1 MKLPAC
7 NEYSKD
13 KKRPHFL
20 RFLGSGVLTLH
31 NEILSAVTYR
41 IGAVRLTKSKLVKIK
56 PYSKEEPYGYGI
68 LLFNYWQ
75 ISQTFSIDYL

>member
-31 NEILSAVTYR
+31 NEILSVVASTTR
-41 IGAVRLTKSKLVKIK
+41 PHSARKNKFVKK
-56 PYSKEEPYGYGI
+56 
-68 LLFNYWQ
+68 
-75 ISQTFSIDYL
+75 